1 MEIVYIIVGI
11 VIGGIIG
18 YLIVKSKGGN
28 DSARVS
34 LLEEENNRL
43 KLDVA
48 TKDEKVEKLSSDI
61 ANAVSARDVLQTR
74 VDNLSALLESE
85 KTDKEKVVA
94 ENKEVLRKQE
104 AIAKEQLASAKE
116 QAERTL
122 NDVKTQ
128 FLSQIESQKKQF
140 EGQLESSKNHYE
152 QQLEELR
159 TKSEQQLQLYKADAE
174 RQRKELG
181 EAGDKALSETI
192 RQYEAQIA
200 EMKGQYAKQLQDLKD
215 QQMEQMEQQMTL
227 IKEQMNTASEKILKE
242 RSEQLS
248 EKNKEAL
255 ASILNP
261 LKDGITQMKD
271 AVEKSGQEHKETMVR
286 LDATIKHS
294 IEQSREVGERAD
306 KLAQALTGENKTQ
319 GNFGELRLKQLL
331 EDMGLEEG
339 SQFEEQT
346 TMRDSSGRAIY
357 DEEDGHR
364 MIPDIILH
372 FPDERDVIID
382 SKVSFKAFEDYHN
395 AENDVQRQEA
405 LTRHIA
411 SVRQH
416 VNELSRKNYSA
427 YIKEGRGRLDFVLMY
442 VFSESALQLALM
454 NDPTLWKEAYDKGVI
469 ITGSQNLY
477 MMLRVLEMTWRQV
490 KQIENQEQMMKTAN
504 TVIDRVQ
511 MFYERFLKVD
521 EMLTKT
527 QKAFEEV
534 KSVSGP
540 SGQSIEVAAKKL
552 IKYGAKPNPKRKY
565 QLKSAEDDTLLLE
578 DTPAL
583 EEESTETTTSE
594 PAKNVNTNS
603 SESNTTPD
611 DGSWAES
618 FLS

>member
-1 MEIVYIIVGI
+1 MEIVLYIIIGV

-18 YLIVKSKGGN
+18 YLVVKSNGSN

-43 KLDVA
+43 KQEGTA
-48 TKDEKVEKLSSDI
+48 KDERIARFSSEITTIMSAREVFRAKVEHLSS
-61 ANAVSARDVLQTR
+61 
-74 VDNLSALLESE
+74 LLNSE
-85 KTDKEKVVA
+85 KEDKERIVA
-94 ENKEVLRKQE
+94 EHKEELQNQ
-104 AIAKEQLASAKE
+104 ATATKEQLASANE
-116 QAERTL
+116 QAERNL
-122 NDVKTQ
+122 NDVKNQ
-128 FLSQIESQKKQF
+128 FVSQLDSQKKQF
-140 EGQLESSKNHYE
+140 ESQIESSKKHYE
-152 QQLEELR
+152 QQLM
-159 TKSEQQLQLYKADAE
+159 
-174 RQRKELG
+174 
-181 EAGDKALSETI
+181 
-192 RQYEAQIA
+192 
-200 EMKGQYAKQLQDLKD
+200 EMKEQYAKQLKDLKA
-215 QQMEQMEQQMTL
+215 QQTEQMELQMNL
-227 IKEQMNTASEKILKE
+227 IKEQMNTASEKILRE

-261 LKDGITQMKD
+261 LKDGISQMKV
-271 AVEKSGQEHKETMVR
+271 AVEKSDQEHKETMVR

-382 SKVSFKAFEDYHN
+382 SKMSFKAFEDYHN
-395 AENDVQRQEA
+395 AENDIQRQDA

-427 YIKEGRGRLDFVLMY
+427 YIKEGRGKLDFVLMY

-454 NDPTLWKEAYDKGVI
+454 NEPTLWKEAYDKGVI

-490 KQIENQEQMMKTAN
+490 RQIENQEQMMRTAN
-504 TVIDRVQ
+504 MVVDRVQ
-511 MFYERFLKVD
+511 MFYERFMKVD
-521 EMLTKT
+521 EMLEKTK
-527 QKAFEEV
+527 KAFDDV
-534 KSVSGP
+534 KSVTGP
-540 SGQSIEVAAKKL
+540 SGQSIEVAAKNL
-552 IKYGAKPNPKRKY
+552 VKYGAKQNPKRKY
-565 QLKSAEDDTLLLE
+565 QLKNTDEDVLSLGE
-578 DTPAL
+578 DQDI
-583 EEESTETTTSE
+583 S
-594 PAKNVNTNS
+594 
-603 SESNTTPD
+603 
-611 DGSWAES
+611 
-618 FLS
+618 

>member
-1 MEIVYIIVGI
+1 MTGAALLTVAKKKHLKIQTTMEIVYVLVGI

-43 KLDVA
+43 KSDVA
-48 TKDEKVEKLSSDI
+48 AKDEKVEKLSSDI
-61 ANAVSARDVLQTR
+61 ANAASARDVLQTK
-74 VDNLSALLESE
+74 VENLSALFESE
-85 KTDKEKVVA
+85 KTAKEKVIA
-94 ENKEVLRKQE
+94 ENKEVLSKQE
-104 AIAKEQLASAKE
+104 TTAKEQLASAKE

-122 NDVKTQ
+122 NDVRAQ
-128 FLSQIESQKKQF
+128 FLSQIDAQRKQF
-140 EGQLESSKNHYE
+140 EGQIESSRKHYE
-152 QQLEELR
+152 TQL
-159 TKSEQQLQLYKADAE
+159 
-174 RQRKELG
+174 
-181 EAGDKALSETI
+181 
-192 RQYEAQIA
+192 A
-200 EMKGQYAKQLQDLKD
+200 EMKVQYAKQLQDLKVL
-215 QQMEQMEQQMTL
+215 QMEQMEQQMTL
-227 IKEQMNTASEKILKE
+227 IKEQMNTASEKILQE

-271 AVEKSGQEHKETMVR
+271 AVEKSGQEHRETMVR

-339 SQFEEQT
+339 TQFEEQT

-382 SKVSFKAFEDYHN
+382 SKMSFKAFQDYYN

-405 LTRHIA
+405 LARHIA

-454 NDPTLWKEAYDKGVI
+454 NDTTLWKEAYDKGVI

-490 KQIENQEQMMKTAN
+490 KQIENQEQMMKTADM
-504 TVIDRVQ
+504 VVDRVQ

-565 QLKSAEDDTLLLE
+565 QLKNAEDDTLLLE

-583 EEESTETTTSE
+583 EEESIETIQSE
-594 PAKNVNTNS
+594 LADNVNTNPT
-603 SESNTTPD
+603 ESNTAPD